1 VEYLELT
8 NYEDINLDKDPIV
21 VLPCNHFFSR
31 SSLDSSLEID
41 KVYILDD
48 NEEFVEC
55 IPNGSMTSQHA
66 RCPVCRSTISH
77 VQRYNRV
84 TKRVVLDS
92 LLKNIISRSQ
102 SQYLTLAMSLEEFK
116 HDMEANREE
125 LLSKFRT
132 VRNSMHTRPL
142 SAKNGAVIVERMK
155 IFEPLKS
162 KIRLYLKEVDESRQP
177 HMKVYRMSIAAQ
189 SRAKADVDD
198 SSAVDWPLD
207 VPSPQVKHRLLG
219 YILDSRLEVL
229 RNAEM
234 IRFVDRLSSA
244 GFKDDAAPL
253 YRKVIKECSGLQ
265 TKLSKREMECDERQ
279 YNSLAV
285 ETILV
290 QTDLM
295 ALAARASQVV
305 DKSKIQKFHD
315 IGSQLLNTCE
325 TYFQKSPSCRKY
337 EAAVARA
344 REMLRAHNTFYESV
358 SQEERS
364 IIYQAMQG
372 DFGSAVRWYY
382 CRNDHPVCIWG
393 FD

>member
-8 NYEDINLDKDPIV
+8 NYEDVNLDIDPIV

-31 SSLDSSLEID
+31 SSLDRSLEID

-48 NEEFVEC
+48 NDRFVEC
-55 IPNGSMTSQHA
+55 IPNGSMSSQHA
-66 RCPVCRSTISH
+66 RCPLCRSTFSQ

-84 TKRVVLDS
+84 TKRAVLDG
-92 LLKNIISRSQ
+92 LLKNIIIRSQ
-102 SQYLTLAMSLEEFK
+102 SQYLTLAMSFDELK
-116 HDMEANREE
+116 LDMDASREE
-125 LLSKFRT
+125 SLSKFRP
-132 VRNSMHTRPL
+132 VRNSMQNRPL

-162 KIRLYLKEVDESRQP
+162 KIRIYLKEVDESRQP

-198 SSAVDWPLD
+198 ISGVDWPLD

-219 YILDSRLEVL
+219 YILESRLEVL

-234 IRFVDRLSSA
+234 IQFVDRLPSA
-244 GFKDDAAPL
+244 GFNDDAAPL
-253 YRKVIKECSGLQ
+253 YRKVIKECASLQ
-265 TKLSKREMECDERQ
+265 TKLSKRKAECDEHQ

-285 ETILV
+285 EMILV

-295 ALAARASQVV
+295 ALAVRASQVG
-305 DKSKIQKFHD
+305 DKSKAQRFLD
-315 IGSQLLNTCE
+315 IGLKLLDTCE
-325 TYFQKSPSCRKY
+325 TYLQKFHSCRKY
-337 EAAVARA
+337 EPAVVRA
-344 REMLRAHNTFYESV
+344 REMLRARDTFYESV

-364 IIYQAMQG
+364 TIYQAMQG

-382 CRNDHPVCIWG
+382 CRNRHPVCN
-393 FD
+393 